1 MDIGEIWGY
10 EANDLFLSNREVDA
24 YLRQVDLS
32 FFKSGDKWQRGDLKY
47 IDSDGDGKVD
57 PGKGTLADHGDLKI
71 IGNATPKYSF
81 GINLNV
87 GYKGFE
93 ISTLLQGVAKRDFPM
108 AASTYL
114 FGGKEWFKEHLDY
127 FSPENP
133 NGYLPRLTTDAQTTN
148 ANTGYNTTRY
158 MLNAA
163 YMRMKNLT
171 VSYTFKP
178 QLLKNIGLS
187 NLKVY
192 FTCDNLF
199 TISKLP
205 NQFDPETLNQVN
217 AWAGGSNA
225 AAPGLTSAQNQN
237 GNGKVYPMNRNFV
250 FGLDFTF

>member
-1 MDIGEIWGY
+1 
-10 EANDLFLSNREVDA
+10 
-24 YLRQVDLS
+24 
-32 FFKSGDKWQRGDLKY
+32 
-47 IDSDGDGKVD
+47 
-57 PGKGTLADHGDLKI
+57 
-71 IGNATPKYSF
+71 
-81 GINLNV
+81 
-87 GYKGFE
+87 
-93 ISTLLQGVAKRDFPM
+93 M

-250 FGLDFTF
+250 NPIRSLTMKIS

>member
-1 MDIGEIWGY
+1 MRGRLD
-10 EANDLFLSNREVDA
+10 ARRTLKSLVADLR
-24 YLRQVDLS
+24 
-32 FFKSGDKWQRGDLKY
+32 
-47 IDSDGDGKVD
+47 
-57 PGKGTLADHGDLKI
+57 
-71 IGNATPKYSF
+71 
-81 GINLNV
+81 
-87 GYKGFE
+87 

>member
-1 MDIGEIWGY
+1 MLLPNTVSVSI
-10 EANDLFLSNREVDA
+10 
-24 YLRQVDLS
+24 
-32 FFKSGDKWQRGDLKY
+32 
-47 IDSDGDGKVD
+47 
-57 PGKGTLADHGDLKI
+57 
-71 IGNATPKYSF
+71 
-81 GINLNV
+81 LNV

-93 ISTLLQGVAKRDFPM
+93 YPLCCKELPREISRWP
-108 AASTYL
+108 ASTYL

-250 FGLDFTF
+250 FGLVLHFN

>member
-1 MDIGEIWGY
+1 M
-10 EANDLFLSNREVDA
+10 
-24 YLRQVDLS
+24 
-32 FFKSGDKWQRGDLKY
+32 
-47 IDSDGDGKVD
+47 D

-93 ISTLLQGVAKRDFPM
+93 ISTLLQGVAEISRWPPVP
-108 AASTYL
+108 TYSVVKN
-114 FGGKEWFKEHLDY
+114 G
-127 FSPENP
+127 SRSISIISVRNP

-205 NQFDPETLNQVN
+205 NQFDPETLNQLVREATGN
-217 AWAGGSNA
+217 NA

-237 GNGKVYPMNRNFV
+237 GNGKVYPMNRKFRV
-250 FGLDFTF
+250 WT